1 MNMKYKKH
9 IVNTLAFIA
18 ILVAIDQIGGRC
30 LDALREKI
38 YSRHPQADKTWYL
51 AKAVDADMVII
62 GSSGAT
68 GNYDANKISKALG
81 MSVFNG
87 GISGHTADYQCAL
100 IRLMLQH
107 HKPKYIL
114 WELDDV
120 AFSDLFSDMDY
131 NGTIDIYPYYG
142 NDFVKKYIDRKDGW
156 QKFRMMSRL
165 YRHNSKIMNYLSVA
179 FNHTQDS
186 LNGYEP
192 LPAEGYQYPELKE
205 PTGSNAVYDASFN
218 PARAERIQQTL
229 DFCREQGVKVVITNA
244 PYLTKAPVRASLCHK
259 TLVEMAQRND
269 IPYMDFMQMEEFNA
283 DPTLFH
289 DTDHLNCHGTEKYM
303 SIFIPAMRQ
312 AIDEGRRD

>member
-1 MNMKYKKH
+1 
-9 IVNTLAFIA
+9 
-18 ILVAIDQIGGRC
+18 
-30 LDALREKI
+30 
-38 YSRHPQADKTWYL
+38 
-51 AKAVDADMVII
+51 
-62 GSSGAT
+62 AT

-100 IRLMLQH
+100 IHLMLQH

-131 NGTIDIYPYYG
+131 NGTIDIYPYYE
-142 NDFVKKYIDRKDGW
+142 NDFVKNYINRKDCW
-156 QKFRMMSRL
+156 QRFRMASRF

-179 FNHTQDS
+179 FKYSQDT
-186 LNGYEP
+186 LMGYEP

-205 PTGSNAVYDASFN
+205 PTGSNTIYDASFN

-229 DFCREQGVKVVITNA
+229 DFCREQGVKVVITNS
-244 PYLTKAPVRASLCHK
+244 PYLTKAAVKESLCHK
-259 TLVEMAQRND
+259 TLVD
-269 IPYMDFMQMEEFNA
+269 IAHNNGLPHLDFMQMEEFNA

-289 DTDHLNCHGTEKYM
+289 DTDHLNCRGTEKYM
-303 SIFIPAMRQ
+303 ELFIPALKEVVN
-312 AIDEGRRD
+312 ISSTL